1 MSKITKVVSRQ
12 IFDSRGIPT
21 IETEIFCG
29 KVSSKAIC
37 PSGAS
42 TGSYEAFEKR
52 DVTNKK
58 YLGKSVF
65 SAVSNV
71 NNIISKKILNKSV
84 HNQELNENDEAWLTI
99 AEERWNSYKSNP
111 DLGIKKEEFF
121 SQIRDSLG
129 WA

>member
-52 DVTNKK
+52 DVTN
-58 YLGKSVF
+58 
-65 SAVSNV
+65 
-71 NNIISKKILNKSV
+71 
-84 HNQELNENDEAWLTI
+84 
-99 AEERWNSYKSNP
+99 
-111 DLGIKKEEFF
+111 
-121 SQIRDSLG
+121 
-129 WA
+129 

>member
-1 MSKITKVVSRQ
+1 MRYGEMNEKLAEHIDGHNSYSVLSTEHSCVVSAFYKMWSLTRVNPELQ
-12 IFDSRGIPT
+12 SIIMTNEARE
-21 IETEIFCG
+21 IEE
-29 KVSSKAIC
+29 KALSL
-37 PSGAS
+37 PAEDRE
-42 TGSYEAFEKR
+42 TLANHLFQ
-52 DVTNKK
+52 
-58 YLGKSVF
+58 
-65 SAVSNV
+65 
-71 NNIISKKILNKSV
+71 SV